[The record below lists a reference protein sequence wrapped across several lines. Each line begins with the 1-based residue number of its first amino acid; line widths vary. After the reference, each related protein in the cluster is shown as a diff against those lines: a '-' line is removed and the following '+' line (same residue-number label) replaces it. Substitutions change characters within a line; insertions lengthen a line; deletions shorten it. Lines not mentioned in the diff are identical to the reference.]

1 MHRSSWLSIL
11 LALAVVVTPLVASV
25 ALLPKTAS
33 AEVAAPDATADDEI
47 VLLTSTGQI
56 RVDDP
61 YTPSGVKPVAWNS
74 GSDIGW
80 TKVAAG
86 DFNKDGDAEIV
97 AAKSNTFKVF
107 DPVVQFGSQTVSYEL
122 NLGTSRTI
130 QLLATGDF
138 DGDLKDEVALTVYD
152 APAGAWVLRVY
163 DGGTAATASEWI
175 LWYSADFAATWQDM
189 AVGDFNSDG
198 YDDLVLVR
206 NADRRVSVYKGGPS
220 GLSSLA
226 GQSGYATNWLA
237 VAGGNITA
245 TYAGDE
251 IALERDSA
259 NAVTNALILL
269 RVSGSA
275 LTDIG
280 AGANYKYNPDFASLA
295 LGDLNG
301 DADDEIVML
310 RNPIENKVAL
320 LAINPA
326 GNDMRDFAQTIGFG
340 SAAWKLVRVGDTDGD
355 ALDEIVVLRGDR
367 YRIYGA
373 PAANDDF
380 IDTTGSFYVTPE
392 TSNTPTMAV
401 ANVDGAGQTLGP
413 TLSVSPTAL
422 TFNLE
427 YSQVS
432 PTQTVMVSNTG
443 TAAQI
448 AWGAEVTSGASWL
461 RIDRTSGVTPG
472 SLGVSV
478 DTSAINPGN
487 YTGTVRVSATT
498 AGVAG
503 TPQDITVSLTLTG
516 VALSV
521 SPTSLS
527 FTVEYG
533 KPSPVQAVSIR
544 SVGGSAAFGWK
555 AEILQGQGWL
565 VLSAFQGTTPT
576 DLGVSVNSAAA
587 GPGSHV
593 GTIHVYTQDSQVAN
607 PDQYVTV
614 RLTVPDPGF
623 VVAPSAISIWQK
635 TGAPVVTRSVTIW
648 RPGGTATWSAAALPA
663 QSYAAVA
670 EKIAAGEA
678 VISAEGLLI
687 DGNQVEA
694 VDWLVFAPASGVT
707 NPNQPTTMTVS
718 IKPGTPV
725 GKYSAVIV
733 IVASSANP
741 GVTNPVQSISVS
753 GVVASNIYMSY
764 LPFAMK

>member
-61 YTPSGVKPVAWNS
+61 VTPSGVKPVAWNS
-74 GSDIGW
+74 GSDTGW

-97 AAKSNTFKVF
+97 AAKSNIFKVF
-107 DPVVQFGSQTVSYEL
+107 DPVVQFGSQTAAYEL

-138 DGDLKDEVALTVYD
+138 DGDLKDEIALTVYD
-152 APAGAWVLRVY
+152 APAGAWVLRIY
-163 DGGTAATASEWI
+163 DGGATATASEWV
-175 LWYSADFAATWQDM
+175 LWYSADFGATWQDM
-189 AVGDFNSDG
+189 SVGDFDDDG

-220 GLSSLA
+220 GLSTLA

-237 VAGGNITA
+237 VAAGDITA

-259 NAVTNALILL
+259 NALTNALILL

-275 LTDIG
+275 LSDIG
-280 AGANYKYNPDFASLA
+280 AGVNYKYNPDFASVA

-310 RNPIENKVAL
+310 RDPIVNKIAL
-320 LAINPA
+320 LVVNPA

-340 SAAWKLVRVGDTDGD
+340 TAAWKLVRAGDVDGDT
-355 ALDEIVVLRGDR
+355 LDEIVVLRGNE

-373 PAANDDF
+373 PASNDNYTP
-380 IDTTGSFYVTPE
+380 TTGNFYVTST

-413 TLSVSPTAL
+413 TLYVSPAAL

-427 YSQVS
+427 YSQIS
-432 PTQTVMVSNTG
+432 PTQTVAISNTG
-443 TAAQI
+443 TSAQI

-461 RIDRTSGVTPG
+461 RIDQTSGVTPG

-478 DTSAINPGN
+478 DTSAITPGT

-498 AGVAG
+498 AGVGG
-503 TPQDITVSLTLTG
+503 TPQDVTVSLTLTG

-521 SPTSLS
+521 TPTSMS
-527 FTVEYG
+527 FNVEYG
-533 KPSPVQAVSIR
+533 EPSPVQVVSIR

-555 AEILQGQGWL
+555 AEILQGQSWL
-565 VLSAFQGTTPT
+565 VLSALQGTTPT

-587 GPGSHV
+587 GPGTHT
-593 GTIHVYTQDSQVAN
+593 GTIHVYTEDGQVAN

-623 VVAPSAISIWQK
+623 VVMPSALTIWQK
-635 TGAPVVTRSVTIW
+635 TGAPVVTRNVTIW
-648 RPGGTATWSAAALPA
+648 RPGGTVSWSAAALPA
-663 QSYAAVA
+663 QSLDAVA
-670 EKIAAGEA
+670 EKLAAGEA
-678 VISAEGLLI
+678 VIAAEGLLV

-707 NPNQPTTMTVS
+707 TPDQPSIMTVN
-718 IKPGTPV
+718 IKPGTPI

-733 IVASSANP
+733 VVASSANP
-741 GVTNPVQSISVS
+741 GVTDPVQYISVS
-753 GVVASNIYMSY
+753 AVVTDDIYKSY
-764 LPFAMK
+764 LPFAKR